1 MAKQIYQT
9 RNGVRV
15 TLTAKEIK
23 SYVMKERGWTSEQ
36 YSKEYD
42 KLRNRLRAYEE
53 FQRQSGVGVEAQSPA
68 SILYFESRARRREG
82 AAYQPSLELQRIKS
96 FPSISSGKALG
107 RALERR
113 SETFARRYA
122 ETTDRVFARL
132 IGANPTA
139 AEIGSIRRIVIEDGS
154 RRLATWQD
162 EVRLQQ
168 YNELKASMA
177 RGEATDEEAALL
189 RSLKIEIVNDYLI
202 TNPVKRERALI
213 DLAAKIHARQDAA
226 GRVQASSAIPFGQAV
241 GSDEP
246 IDFDIE
252 SYL

>member
-15 TLTAKEIK
+15 ALTAREIK
-23 SYVMKERGWTSEQ
+23 SYVMKERGWTSDQ

-42 KLRNRLRAYEE
+42 KLRNRLRAYEG
-53 FQRQSGVGVEAQSPA
+53 FQRQSGISLEAQSPA

-82 AAYQPSLELQRIKS
+82 SEYQPSLELQRIKS

-107 RALERR
+107 KALERR
-113 SETFARRYA
+113 SETFARRFA
-122 ETTDRVFARL
+122 ETTNKVFAGL
-132 IGANPTA
+132 IAANPTA
-139 AEIGSIRRIVIEDGS
+139 AEIAERV
-154 RRLATWQD
+154 
-162 EVRLQQ
+162 
-168 YNELKASMA
+168 
-177 RGEATDEEAALL
+177 TD
-189 RSLKIEIVNDYLI
+189 
-202 TNPVKRERALI
+202 PVKRERALI
-213 DLAAKIHARQDAA
+213 DLATKLYARQDAA

-241 GSDEP
+241 GSDEA

>member
-15 TLTAKEIK
+15 ALSAREIK
-23 SYVMKERGWTSEQ
+23 SYVMKERGWTSDQ

-42 KLRNRLRAYEE
+42 KLRNRLRAYEA
-53 FQRQSGVGVEAQSPA
+53 FQRQSGLSVEAQSPA
-68 SILYFESRARRREG
+68 SILYFESRARKREG
-82 AAYQPSLELQRIKS
+82 AEYQQSLELQRIKS

-122 ETTDRVFARL
+122 ETTNKVFAGL
-132 IGANPTA
+132 IAANPTA
-139 AEIGSIRRIVIEDGS
+139 AEIAERV
-154 RRLATWQD
+154 
-162 EVRLQQ
+162 
-168 YNELKASMA
+168 
-177 RGEATDEEAALL
+177 TD
-189 RSLKIEIVNDYLI
+189 
-202 TNPVKRERALI
+202 PVKRERALI
-213 DLAAKIHARQDAA
+213 DFATKLHARQDAA

-241 GSDEP
+241 GSDEA